1 MFYVLLNPK
10 YIFKKSD
17 NILLSLPLSHV
28 MAGSIKVTKSDI
40 GGATKLFVN
49 AFFLHDENN
58 NKEQSKKPRKDTC
71 VTLC

>member
-1 MFYVLLNPK
+1 MFDVLLNPK

-17 NILLSLPLSHV
+17 NILRSLPLPHV

-58 NKEQSKKPRKDTC
+58 NKNKVKNPEKIL
-71 VTLC
+71 V